1 MAASGTVG
9 RHKSITKT
17 SAAPVSALQGVKVM
31 RVLLAA
37 LAATAGARPPAPLKY
52 RGGSVAPQKPPP
64 PPKTLKPP
72 NEDTTTP
79 LERQLLEKVRVYAR
93 GLDAYVKP
101 EKVVKKALAGAAALD
116 YATVEQT
123 LAENAAYAATE
134 HPDYGRLAARL
145 AVDRLHATTS
155 SSFKETLLTLDDE
168 PNPTTGEP
176 CHILDAGFRAA
187 LENDKYFVAQVEG
200 AISDERDF
208 DGFDY
213 FGYKTLEKSY
223 LLRHRGGA
231 HGNGIAERPQ
241 HLLMRVALGIHRGT
255 CYSVHAREIDS
266 RDADRRLGELRAVG
280 TGPGD
285 LRPDEPG
292 PLHPRV
298 ADVVPRR
305 PEAGPFVVVFFARID
320 G

>member
-1 MAASGTVG
+1 
-9 RHKSITKT
+9 
-17 SAAPVSALQGVKVM
+17 M

-37 LAATAGARPPAPLKY
+37 LAATAGARPPAPLKW
-52 RGGSVAPQKPPP
+52 RGGSVAPRPPP
-64 PPKTLKPP
+64 PAPKTLKPP

-176 CHILDAGFRAA
+176 CHILDEGFRAA

-255 CYSVHAREIDS
+255 
-266 RDADRRLGELRAVG
+266 
-280 TGPGD
+280 
-285 LRPDEPG
+285 
-292 PLHPRV
+292 
-298 ADVVPRR
+298 
-305 PEAGPFVVVFFARID
+305 
-320 G
+320 

>member
-1 MAASGTVG
+1 
-9 RHKSITKT
+9 
-17 SAAPVSALQGVKVM
+17 M

-223 LLRHRGGA
+223 LLRHRGGV

-255 CYSVHAREIDS
+255 CYGVRLARERCRES
-266 RDADRRLGELRAVG
+266 
-280 TGPGD
+280 
-285 LRPDEPG
+285 
-292 PLHPRV
+292 PRV
-298 ADVVPRR
+298 S
-305 PEAGPFVVVFFARID
+305 
-320 G
+320 

>member
-1 MAASGTVG
+1 
-9 RHKSITKT
+9 
-17 SAAPVSALQGVKVM
+17 M

-64 PPKTLKPP
+64 APKTLRPP

-176 CHILDAGFRAA
+176 CHILDEGFRAA

-255 CYSVHAREIDS
+255 CFSVWRARERYRDRPTSPS
-266 RDADRRLGELRAVG
+266 RRETRR
-280 TGPGD
+280 
-285 LRPDEPG
+285 
-292 PLHPRV
+292 
-298 ADVVPRR
+298 
-305 PEAGPFVVVFFARID
+305 
-320 G
+320 